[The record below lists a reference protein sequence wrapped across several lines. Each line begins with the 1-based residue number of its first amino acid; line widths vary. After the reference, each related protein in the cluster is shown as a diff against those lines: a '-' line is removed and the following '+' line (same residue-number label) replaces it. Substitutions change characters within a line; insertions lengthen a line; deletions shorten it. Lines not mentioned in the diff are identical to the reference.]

1 MVRSVQKRNR
11 ERLEGETH
19 QELVVRNAV
28 FARSTNRR
36 EQRGRK
42 RILRQ
47 NSRRRGVDSVHRE
60 LREVEER
67 LGQDRPRGTAASLR
81 RTRRNDVDRALDVVV
96 ICGTSSSQII
106 ISSFRGEGKK
116 WRAQDSLA

>member
-1 MVRSVQKRNR
+1 MLRSVQKRNR

-28 FARSTNRR
+28 FARSTDRR
-36 EQRGRK
+36 EQRGRQ

-47 NSRRRGVDSVHRE
+47 KSRRRCFDLVRRE

-81 RTRRNDVDRALDVVV
+81 RTRRNDVYRALDVVV
-96 ICGTSSSQII
+96 ICGASSSQIV
-106 ISSFRGEGKK
+106 SSFRGKGKN
-116 WRAQDSLA
+116 